1 MSETPQQ
8 KKDRLAKAVA
18 NAALE
23 KTRAAIGALPGASST
38 GATDFGSTTSTDY
51 TSWTKTVSGAPFDM
65 SNFPT
70 LNTLGANAS
79 GAQVLQALEKMAHS
93 TNSNDIKNW
102 RAIRPTINF
111 LGGDPVKLSKGQVQN
126 PWTSTDLQNVKSWLT
141 GLHFDNTNL
150 APVVAGQKTSQP
162 VAPKVFDSFAAAIP
176 QAKAYGSVGVAK
188 AVAAPPVVQ
197 VPATSDLTSIAQD
210 AFVKTLGRAASPEE
224 AAQFAQKFQS
234 LAFDVGNAKNA
245 SRKQSSFN
253 PVDQPIQFTQAGG
266 TPANSPDSASKSTTP
281 LQAVPNAGVAAEN
294 FAVRNNATQASSKGL
309 DDLIGGFLNMAK
321 NGGQ

>member
-93 TNSNDIKNW
+93 TNSNDIKHW
-102 RAIRPTINF
+102 RAIRPTINY
-111 LGGDPVKLSKGQVQN
+111 LGGDPVKPSKGQVQN
-126 PWTSTDLQNVKSWLT
+126 PWTSTDLQHVKSWLT

-150 APVVAGQKTSQP
+150 APVVAGQKAAQP
-162 VAPKVFDSFAAAIP
+162 VAPKVFDSFVAAIP

-188 AVAAPPVVQ
+188 AVAAPVVRA
-197 VPATSDLTSIAQD
+197 PATADLDAVAQKVFRD
-210 AFVKTLGRAASPEE
+210 TLGRPPTTQESSSFSK
-224 AAQFAQKFQS
+224 QFQD
-234 LAFDVGNAKNA
+234 LALSIGNSKNA
-245 SRKQSSFN
+245 SRKQSSFA
-253 PVDQPIQFTQAGG
+253 PVADPASLAPVGQTPAHAGG
-266 TPANSPDSASKSTTP
+266 KVAKTADT
-281 LQAVPNAGVAAEN
+281 LQDLPNAGVAATN
-294 FAVRNNATQASSKGL
+294 FARNTAPAEAGAENIDNALNGMFASLARNSR
-309 DDLIGGFLNMAK
+309 
-321 NGGQ
+321 